1 MDTFSQLI
9 GKRIKIAREGSSMT
23 QETLAHALGLKDRQS
38 VSSIEAGER
47 KVTPEELLKAA
58 EFMSKPIDFFTDPY
72 VVAESSG
79 FSYRATTLDANILK
93 QFAANAERLI
103 SSQRRFRILLG
114 ETSSPI
120 HSQLSITKS
129 TSFNVATLCGERTAA
144 SWGLGPV
151 PAKRLREV
159 AEEKLGISILFV
171 DGSTSVSGAAC
182 RLEDGDVILI
192 NRRESEGRRNFN
204 IGHELFH
211 LLTWQEMPPP
221 PLDYE
226 SENGGQ
232 KKSRCEQLADCY
244 SVGLLMPSEA
254 VKERWAQK
262 NQQDFS
268 DWLAQHASEMLVS
281 RAALY
286 WRLVNLGL
294 IDKDEQPLPASAKNK
309 PTTVPR
315 SPAPQLYSR
324 SFVTRL
330 QQVLDRGHLSVIRA
344 TEILDCSLESLVE
357 LLKSY
362 NLEVSFPH

>member
-1 MDTFSQLI
+1 M
-9 GKRIKIAREGSSMT
+9 
-23 QETLAHALGLKDRQS
+23 
-38 VSSIEAGER
+38 
-47 KVTPEELLKAA
+47 AA
-58 EFMSKPIDFFTDPY
+58 
-72 VVAESSG
+72 
-79 FSYRATTLDANILK
+79 
-93 QFAANAERLI
+93 
-103 SSQRRFRILLG
+103 
-114 ETSSPI
+114 
-120 HSQLSITKS
+120 
-129 TSFNVATLCGERTAA
+129 LCGERTAA
-144 SWGLGPV
+144 NWGLGPV
-151 PAKRLREV
+151 PAQRLREV

-171 DGSTSVSGAAC
+171 DGNTSVSGAAC
-182 RLEDGDVILI
+182 CLEDGDVILI

-204 IGHELFH
+204 MGHELFH
-211 LLTWQEMPPP
+211 LLTWKAMPPA

-226 SENGGQ
+226 SENGSQ

-244 SVGLLMPSEA
+244 SGGLLMPSSA

-294 IDKDEQPLPASAKNK
+294 IDKGEQPLPASAKNK
-309 PTTVPR
+309 PTAAPR

-330 QQVLDRGHLSVIRA
+330 QQVLDRGHLSVLRA
-344 TEILDCSLESLVE
+344 TEILDCSLERLAE

-362 NLEVSFPH
+362 DLEVPFPH